1 MTQTRDFITFEL
13 ERMQSVWEN
22 VVEYNITESGVHPMS
37 IRELVQDEQLIEDL
51 LNMPLVYPQTNG
63 TPELRRAIAAHYP
76 GATEEN
82 VIVTVGA
89 VQANFSAVMTLLQPG
104 DELAVM
110 IPNYMQIWGTAKNL
124 GITVRTFSLDEE
136 RDWALNIDS
145 LKQAVNKN
153 TKLIAICN
161 PNNPTGYIL
170 TPQEIDAVIEI
181 ADSVGAW
188 LLSDEVY
195 AGAEHLTDEITPSLY
210 GRYDK
215 VLAVNSM
222 SKAFGL
228 PGLRLGWI
236 VAPPELVEEIWH
248 RQDYITICTTP
259 ISNRLAT
266 YALSPEV
273 HQRIIDRTR
282 RYVRQGYTNLK
293 SWLDGYNDIFTYVP
307 PQAAAIAFVRYKLDV
322 NSTELVKRMI
332 HEKNTLFV
340 PGDAFG
346 LDHHL
351 RIGFGEDTAYVMEA
365 LSRLAAVIEDY
376 R

>member
-1 MTQTRDFITFEL
+1 MTQAFITFAL

-37 IRELVQDEQLIEDL
+37 IRELVQDEALIDEL
-51 LNMPLVYPQTNG
+51 LSMPLVYPQTNG
-63 TPELRRAIAAHYP
+63 TPELRRTIAAHYP
-76 GATEEN
+76 GANEDN
-82 VIVTVGA
+82 ILVTVGA
-89 VQANFSAVMTLLQPG
+89 VQANFSSVMTLMQPG

-110 IPNYMQIWGTAKNL
+110 IPNYMQIWGAAKNL
-124 GITVRTFSLDEE
+124 GFTVRTFSLDEE
-136 RDWALNIDS
+136 RGWALNRDS
-145 LKQAVNKN
+145 LRQAVNQN

-170 TPQEIDAVIEI
+170 TPQEIDAVIEV

-195 AGAEHLTDEITPSLY
+195 AGAEHHTDEVTPTLY

-222 SKAFGL
+222 SKAFAL
-228 PGLRLGWI
+228 PGLRLGWV
-236 VAPPELVEEIWH
+236 VAPPQLVDEIWH
-248 RQDYITICTTP
+248 RQDYTTICATP
-259 ISNRLAT
+259 LSNKLAN

-273 HQRIIDRTR
+273 YPRIIERTR
-282 RYVRQGYTNLK
+282 RYVRQGYANLER
-293 SWLDGYNDIFTYVP
+293 WLAGYADVFTYVP
-307 PQAAAIAFVRYKLDV
+307 PQAAAIAFVRYHLNV
-322 NSTELVKRMI
+322 NSTQLVNRLI

-351 RIGFGEDTAYVMEA
+351 RIGFGEDTAYVTEA
-365 LSRLAAVIEDY
+365 LSRLAALIEEY